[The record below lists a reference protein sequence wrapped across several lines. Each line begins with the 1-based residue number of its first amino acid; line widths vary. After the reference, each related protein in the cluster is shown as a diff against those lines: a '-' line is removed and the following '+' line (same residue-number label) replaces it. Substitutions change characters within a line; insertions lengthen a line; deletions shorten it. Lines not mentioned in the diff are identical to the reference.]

1 MIAYTWDRHLIGG
14 RTISLYYHGIYPVC
28 IASAAPQPSVPVP
41 SPVPNVHAHPDEV
54 EMLTEIH
61 CVAYNKIKGLL
72 PWNLHR
78 IFPPRKGSPWLR

>member
-1 MIAYTWDRHLIGG
+1 M
-14 RTISLYYHGIYPVC
+14 C
-28 IASAAPQPSVPVP
+28 IASAAPQPGVSVP

-54 EMLTEIH
+54 EMLTGI
-61 CVAYNKIKGLL
+61 CYVAYNMTTGVL